1 MAEPPEQYIGD
12 GSDDDLLEPI
22 AIKNDVL
29 IELIKNTEQPD
40 MLNVRMVLEEEIDG
54 DKEEMMS
61 VAVSVIFNYLINA
74 LIN

>member
-61 VAVSVIFNYLINA
+61 VAVAVIFNYLINA

>member
-1 MAEPPEQYIGD
+1 MAEPPEYIGD

-61 VAVSVIFNYLINA
+61 VAVA
-74 LIN
+74 

>member
-22 AIKNDVL
+22 AITNDVL

-54 DKEEMMS
+54 DKEEMIDD
-61 VAVSVIFNYLINA
+61 VSSSSSDI
-74 LIN
+74 